1 MDPKAYLDSLSDE
14 QAVAAN
20 EVTNPVLL
28 LAGAGTGKTRSLVG
42 RVIKMILPESMGGLG
57 VDPSS
62 IMMVTFTN
70 KAAREMRERIMPVI
84 EQIREVTGSTMGGEP
99 WIGTFHGLSLRI
111 LRIEAAKAGLGTNFT
126 IYDESDARALALEV
140 SENLGIESF
149 DADVFFKDL
158 EIAKARLLSHELLAG
173 KFLEITMLR
182 EEDENASLPK
192 SLQTWEKILNHF
204 ETPDFTRVYS
214 AYQRAL
220 QEQNAV
226 DFSDL
231 MNKVTELFRNN
242 PEVRNSW
249 VSTFRHFMVDEV
261 QDINRAQIAWLDQL
275 TNGCREMNID
285 LNAPAPARHPINTY
299 RLRQWPRATM
309 CMVGDDDQAIY
320 GFRGTDISVM
330 RSLEDRYPG
339 VKICFLTASYRCQP
353 SILSSSN
360 VLVANNTGRYGKN
373 LHAADPRRARRPVL
387 IEEHFSPDAEIR
399 RLVVE
404 ARDYIASGRDP
415 REFAVLTRTRDLAKA
430 VAKEMRAAGLPVSEG
445 KASDIRKSAEVR
457 DAMAFAGYIAN
468 PQAETMLRRI
478 INKPSRGMGPTSM
491 ARVMAN
497 AKKKNIGFMEEL
509 TQVMAGRVDLP
520 DGAEPYGKAFLR
532 AAKEFQHLIS
542 QMRTAVSGD
551 VGAGEAIT
559 RLLEISGYLPNLKE
573 QALKSANLK
582 LAKEELDAMMAK
594 GPRDFLTELVS
605 RHSEGRENVAEMGG
619 EDLADRVGN
628 MSENARRIGN
638 LSLLIDQAAS
648 FESLTAFMQEAM
660 LEMNQETAQ
669 AGIQVMTGHASKGL
683 EFDYVRLPFWMEGLV
698 PHGRAIEEGDAA
710 IEEERRL
717 AYVML
722 TRAREDVRITHSV
735 NVRNCPF
742 IRLRQVHKARFL
754 AEIAS
759 APRGDFA
766 RTVVKGK
773 NNRLYQSVAFPPLS
787 QAERDKI
794 AAALESKKPAPGHA
808 GQERAVASRPSPV
821 VAAPAAPANPSR
833 IPAVA
838 APARPGPAKV
848 AAVAAPAT
856 GPARDLHPDDR
867 QEAGFDRPFAPMSE
881 EDFAMMPDYGFD
893 GDRIPDYGLD
903 ADFDPAEL
911 KSPEEDTDD
920 NFEFS
925 F

>member
-1 MDPKAYLDSLSDE
+1 MDPKAYLDSLSEE
-14 QAVAAN
+14 QAVAAR
-20 EVTNPVLL
+20 EVTNPVML
-28 LAGAGTGKTRSLVG
+28 LAGAGSGKTRTLVG
-42 RVIKMILPESMGGLG
+42 RVINMILPEAMGGLG

-84 EQIREVTGSTMGGEP
+84 EQVRQVTGTSMPGEP

-140 SENLGIESF
+140 ADNLGIESF
-149 DADVFFKDL
+149 DADVFFNDL
-158 EIAKARLLSHELLAG
+158 EIAKARLLGHELLAG

-182 EEDENASLPK
+182 EDDEHAPLPR

-204 ETPDFTRVYS
+204 ETPNFTRVYS
-214 AYQRAL
+214 AYQRSL

-231 MNKVTELFRNN
+231 MNKVTQMFREN
-242 PEVRNSW
+242 PEVRNAW
-249 VSTFRHFMVDEV
+249 VSSFRHFLVDEV

-275 TNGCREMNID
+275 TNGCREMDID
-285 LNAPAPARHPINTY
+285 LNAPTEPRHPINTY

-339 VKICFLTASYRCQP
+339 VKICFLKASYRCQP
-353 SILSSSN
+353 SILAASN
-360 VLVANNTGRYGKN
+360 VLVANNSGRYGKS
-373 LHAADPRRARRPVL
+373 LHAADPGRARRPVL
-387 IEEHFSPDAEIR
+387 VEEHYSPEDEIR

-415 REFAVLTRTRDLAKA
+415 REFAVLTRTRDLVKA

-457 DAMAFAGYIAN
+457 DAMAFAGFISN

-497 AKKKNIGFMEEL
+497 AKKKNISFMDEF

-532 AAKEFQHLIS
+532 SAREFQHLIG
-542 QMRTAVSGD
+542 QMRTAVSGE
-551 VGAGEAIT
+551 VGAAEAIT
-559 RLLEISGYLPNLKE
+559 QLLEISGYLPNLKE

-582 LAKEELDAMMAK
+582 LAREELEAMMAK
-594 GPRDFLTELVS
+594 GPREFLTELVS
-605 RHSEGRENVAEMGG
+605 RHSEGRENVAEMDG

-648 FESLTAFMQEAM
+648 FESLAAFMQEAM

-669 AGIQVMTGHASKGL
+669 SGIQVMTGHASKGL
-683 EFDYVRLPFWMEGLV
+683 EFDYVRLPFWMEGIV
-698 PHGRAIEEGDAA
+698 PHSRAIEEGDAS

-735 NVRNCPF
+735 NVRNSPF
-742 IRLRQVHKARFL
+742 IRLRQVRKARFL

-759 APRGDFA
+759 APHGDFA
-766 RTVVKGK
+766 RAVVKGR
-773 NNRLYQSVAFPPLS
+773 NNRLYQGVSFPALP
-787 QAERDKI
+787 QAEREKI
-794 AAALESKKPAPGHA
+794 AAAMAPKKTASEPVRREAAAP
-808 GQERAVASRPSPV
+808 SNSN
-821 VAAPAAPANPSR
+821 APAAPL
-833 IPAVA
+833 A
-838 APARPGPAKV
+838 AAQGR
-848 AAVAAPAT
+848 
-856 GPARDLHPDDR
+856 HPDEIGDPG
-867 QEAGFDRPFAPMSE
+867 ADRPFAPISE
-881 EDFAMMPDYGFD
+881 EDFAMMPDHGFD
-893 GDRIPDYGLD
+893 ADMVPDYGLD
-903 ADFDPAEL
+903 VDFDPADL
-911 KSPEEDTDD
+911 RDPEGDRDE
-920 NFEFS
+920 NYEMS

>member
-1 MDPKAYLDSLSDE
+1 MDPKAYLDSLSEE
-14 QAVAAN
+14 QAVAAR
-20 EVTNPVLL
+20 EVTNPVML
-28 LAGAGTGKTRSLVG
+28 LAGAGSGKTRTLVG
-42 RVIKMILPESMGGLG
+42 RVINMILPEAMGGLG

-84 EQIREVTGSTMGGEP
+84 EQVRQVTGTSMPGEP

-140 SENLGIESF
+140 ADNLGIESF
-149 DADVFFKDL
+149 DADVFFNDL
-158 EIAKARLLSHELLAG
+158 EIAKARLLGHELLAG

-182 EEDENASLPK
+182 EDDEHAPLPR

-204 ETPDFTRVYS
+204 ETPNFTRVYS
-214 AYQRAL
+214 AYQRSL

-231 MNKVTELFRNN
+231 MNKVTQMFREN
-242 PEVRNSW
+242 PEVRNAW
-249 VSTFRHFMVDEV
+249 VSSFRHFLVDEV

-275 TNGCREMNID
+275 TNGCREMDID
-285 LNAPAPARHPINTY
+285 LNAPTEPRHPINTY

-339 VKICFLTASYRCQP
+339 VKICFLKASYRCQP
-353 SILSSSN
+353 SILAASN
-360 VLVANNTGRYGKN
+360 VLVANNSGRYGKS
-373 LHAADPRRARRPVL
+373 LHAADPGRARRPVL
-387 IEEHFSPDAEIR
+387 VEEHYSPDDEIR

-457 DAMAFAGYIAN
+457 DAMAFAGFISN

-497 AKKKNIGFMEEL
+497 AKKKNISFMDEL

-532 AAKEFQHLIS
+532 SAREFQHLIG
-542 QMRTAVSGD
+542 QMRTAVSGE
-551 VGAGEAIT
+551 VGAAEAIT
-559 RLLEISGYLPNLKE
+559 QLLEISGYLPNLKE

-582 LAKEELDAMMAK
+582 LAREELEAMMAK
-594 GPRDFLTELVS
+594 GPREFLTELVS
-605 RHSEGRENVAEMGG
+605 RHSEGRENVAEMDG

-648 FESLTAFMQEAM
+648 FESLAAFMQEAM

-669 AGIQVMTGHASKGL
+669 SGIQVMTGHASKGL
-683 EFDYVRLPFWMEGLV
+683 EFDYVRLPFWMEGIV
-698 PHGRAIEEGDAA
+698 PHSRAIEEGDAS

-735 NVRNCPF
+735 NVRNSPF
-742 IRLRQVHKARFL
+742 IRLRQVRKARFL

-759 APRGDFA
+759 APHGDFA
-766 RTVVKGK
+766 RAVVKGR
-773 NNRLYQSVAFPPLS
+773 NNRLYQGVSFPALP
-787 QAERDKI
+787 QAEREKI
-794 AAALESKKPAPGHA
+794 AAAMAPKKTASEPVRREAAAPG
-808 GQERAVASRPSPV
+808 PLP
-821 VAAPAAPANPSR
+821 APAAPL
-833 IPAVA
+833 A
-838 APARPGPAKV
+838 AAQGR
-848 AAVAAPAT
+848 
-856 GPARDLHPDDR
+856 HPDEIGDPG
-867 QEAGFDRPFAPMSE
+867 ADRPFAPISE
-881 EDFAMMPDYGFD
+881 EDFAMMPDHGFD
-893 GDRIPDYGLD
+893 ADMVPDYGLD
-903 ADFDPAEL
+903 VDFDPADL
-911 KSPEEDTDD
+911 RDPEGDRDE
-920 NFEFS
+920 NYEMS